1 MEKNASQRSNEL
13 EQERL
18 RKWLELEL
26 AMVRSE
32 LEDSRAVQEKMEF
45 VLQIERAK
53 CQQLEEKHAK
63 NKVMKEKLIK
73 KIAQIEESALKVVS
87 SNKQVSMNSEF
98 WELLECEKAR
108 GEVTQCQLL
117 VDLADTKKKLAV
129 LEASLEVKTHLC
141 SDLEQEKV
149 CMQRDMLMLEK
160 TVQESKNLFDQSEH
174 GIRTMK
180 CALDN
185 KEQDVLTMSQ
195 KLQEAVSAS
204 EVLDKTIRA
213 QEMSL
218 QLMEIENAK
227 LKDVVNEQ
235 ANRFPV
241 LQKEAE
247 KATLTNKDLT
257 QHLSRAV
264 QKQTLLYIYAHGQ
277 LKEKGSLLLNERQ
290 KASKAKAQQEVLQ
303 ERLEKMQ
310 NEGTL
315 LSQQLEA
322 ANQKAE
328 AKEQEVM
335 QERLKT
341 MHTESEVLA
350 LQDKMEKMQNEG
362 TLLSQQLEA
371 ANQKAEA
378 KEQEIMQE
386 HLKTMHTEN
395 EVLVIQERLEKVQK
409 ENRLLSDQ
417 LETANKKAEAKE
429 QEVMQKHLK
438 TMHTRNDMLALQDR
452 LEKVLNEGM
461 KLSQQ
466 LETANK
472 IAEAKEQELADMRER
487 LKTMYTENEVLA
499 LQDKMEK
506 VLNEGTLLSQQLE
519 VANEKAAAKEQEVM
533 QERLK
538 TMHTENEVL
547 VIQERLE
554 KVQKENR
561 LLSEQLETA
570 NKKAEAKE
578 QEVMQKHLKTIH
590 TRNDMLALQDRL
602 EKVLNEG
609 MKLSQQ
615 LETANKIAEA
625 KEQELADMRER
636 LKTMH
641 TENEVL
647 VIQERLE
654 KVQKEN
660 TLLSEQLETA
670 NKKAEAKEQEV
681 MQEHLKTMHTEKELL
696 CLQERLEKVEN
707 ERMIL
712 SQQLEAANQKA
723 EAKEQEVMQEHLKMM
738 HTDNEMFALQ
748 ERLDEVENESMMLSQ
763 QLEAANQKAEAKEQE
778 IMQDCLKTMHTRNE
792 MLALQE
798 RLEKVL
804 NEGTL
809 VSQQLEAANKKAEAK
824 EAEVADMQEHLKA
837 MHSEK
842 EMAETSKEK
851 LTELLAQV
859 RRDGWSTLWKLQQ
872 HLTDTQTKLT
882 TCEGLLEM
890 HPLHCSDLEEENI
903 SMEKDISTLKQL
915 LQENEDSCTQSES
928 FICELIAK
936 LNEKDNEI
944 VTASQKL
951 LVSLDSRNKE
961 PALEMAEIQEQPHG
975 GDTDR
980 WDMVWQLQQKL
991 ADAKINLLTCEA
1003 SLKVNTN
1010 HCRDLEEEKES
1021 MQKDVITLKGTLR
1034 EMEDMYAQSE
1044 QHVHNLM
1051 AFCDEKD
1058 YQICTLSEQPQV
1070 SSASKSTKMSA
1081 SKKAEVHDGEEKDI
1095 QNTQWQLQKE
1105 LAATKI
1111 KLSVHE
1117 ASLKVKAK
1125 HCRNLDEENRS
1136 MTEDINALKGKLWE
1150 GEDKCAQSEQRV
1162 CNLTG
1167 SCEDKDHQ
1175 IHSLFEKLQACS
1187 NSSGKDLKNTENQ
1200 DHLDS
1205 EETNIQNTVW
1215 QIQQELADTKTKL
1228 STCEA
1233 SLKVSANYCRDLQ
1246 EEKQSMQKDINTLK
1260 RRLWESVDKCAQSE
1274 DLAHSMMTSCA
1285 EKDHQ
1290 ICALSKQL
1298 EVLTALKGRKS
1309 KKTRIQDS
1317 EEIDR
1322 QNTAW
1327 QQQQELADTKTKLAT
1342 CEASLK
1348 VKAEHCTDLEEENQ
1362 SMQKDIVSLK
1372 ERLWEREDKCMQ
1384 LEQGMQNII
1393 TSEDT
1398 DYQNH
1403 TLSKKLHAPSGSKRK
1418 EPDLKNTDIQEHLD
1432 SEETERWNT
1441 LWQLQN
1447 ELADTKAKLL
1457 TCEAA
1462 LKMNTNGFR
1471 NLEEENQSMQR
1482 DKVTLKGR
1490 LHESKETCAQLEQHI
1505 CNLMASCDDKNNQIC
1520 ALSKELQVLSA
1531 SKSKKSQKVK
1541 IQDTV
1546 ETDKQNMLWQLQQ
1559 ELVDTKTKLATCEA
1573 SLKVKAKH
1581 CRDLEEEKQSMQK
1594 DIVTLKGRLYE
1605 TENMHAQSEQHI
1617 CKLIASCD
1625 DKDHQICTLSKE
1637 LQVLSASVGIER
1649 TFEQAEESQKTL
1661 CQLEAEIINLQA
1673 MAEQQTSVVA
1683 ALQKETAEATRVKKD
1698 LEELNQQ
1705 MKEQIPLNA
1714 DEQMK
1719 ERIAALREEK
1729 EKAIL
1734 QQEAFEKQLEDVQNE
1749 KKVLHQQLKE
1759 AQMKEAAREKT
1770 GTDVQNDRFTKMQAH
1785 YEKKV
1790 KELEKRSEE
1799 LAYRYAALQEHPG
1812 SDKTDREH
1820 NWRKVKQDLVD
1831 MQSKSL
1837 VENVSLEVISR
1848 HCSNLENQE
1857 QENMDLDL
1865 ESLNG
1870 MIKECENF
1878 LFI

>member
-303 ERLEKMQ
+303 ERLEKMK

-350 LQDKMEKMQNEG
+350 LQDKMEKVQNER
-362 TLLSQQLEA
+362 TLLSQQLEV
-371 ANQKAEA
+371 ANEKAEA
-378 KEQEIMQE
+378 KEQEVMQE
-386 HLKTMHTEN
+386 RLKTMHTEN

-409 ENRLLSDQ
+409 ENRLLSEQ

-554 KVQKENR
+554 KVQKEN
-561 LLSEQLETA
+561 
-570 NKKAEAKE
+570 
-578 QEVMQKHLKTIH
+578 
-590 TRNDMLALQDRL
+590 
-602 EKVLNEG
+602 
-609 MKLSQQ
+609 
-615 LETANKIAEA
+615 
-625 KEQELADMRER
+625 
-636 LKTMH
+636 
-641 TENEVL
+641 
-647 VIQERLE
+647 
-654 KVQKEN
+654 

-681 MQEHLKTMHTEKELL
+681 MQEHLKTMPTEKELL

-1058 YQICTLSEQPQV
+1058 YQICTLSEQLQV

-1246 EEKQSMQKDINTLK
+1246 EQKQSMQKDINTLK

-1298 EVLTALKGRKS
+1298 EVLTDLKGKKS
-1309 KKTRIQDS
+1309 KKARIQDS

-1322 QNTAW
+1322 QNAAW

-1482 DKVTLKGR
+1482 DTVTLKGR

-1573 SLKVKAKH
+1573 SLKVKAEH

-1661 CQLEAEIINLQA
+1661 CQLEAEIIKLQA

-1698 LEELNQQ
+1698 LEEINQQ

-1857 QENMDLDL
+1857 QGNMDLDL

-1878 LFI
+1878 LFV